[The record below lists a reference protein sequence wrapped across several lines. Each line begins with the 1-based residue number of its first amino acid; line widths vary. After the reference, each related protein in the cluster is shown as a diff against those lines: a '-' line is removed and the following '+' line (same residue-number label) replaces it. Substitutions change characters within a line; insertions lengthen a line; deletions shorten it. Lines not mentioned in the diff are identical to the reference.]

1 MAYDPMYV
9 KPMREELTALGVQ
22 ELKTPAE
29 VDAAMKAVGTTMVV
43 VNSVC
48 GCAAGGARPGV
59 ALALKHGTKPDHVV
73 TVFAGQDTE
82 ATERMRSYFTGMP
95 PSSPS
100 IAMLR
105 DGELVAFMPRHHIE
119 GRTPE
124 MIASALTG
132 SFDQLCSKEAAPVG
146 A

>member
-1 MAYDPMYV
+1 MAYDPMFV
-9 KPMREELTALGVQ
+9 KPMREQLTSLGIKELTTA
-22 ELKTPAE
+22 AE
-29 VDAAMKAVGTTMVV
+29 VDAAMKASGTTMVV

-59 ALALKHGTKPDHVV
+59 ALALKHGTQPDNIV

-100 IAMLR
+100 IALIR

-124 MIASALTG
+124 MIAAALAT
-132 SFDQLCSKEAAPVG
+132 SFDQLCAP
-146 A
+146 ASA

>member
-1 MAYDPMYV
+1 MIMAYDPMLV
-9 KPMREELTALGVQ
+9 QPMREELTNLGIS
-22 ELKTPAE
+22 ELRSAAD
-29 VDAAMKAVGTTMVV
+29 VDAAMAKPGTTMVV

-59 ALALKHGTKPDHVV
+59 AIALKHSVLPENVV

-82 ATERMRSYFTGMP
+82 AVERVRSFFTGVP

-100 IAMLR
+100 FAIMR

-119 GRTPE
+119 GRSPE
-124 MIASALTG
+124 MIAASLTSA
-132 SFDQLCSKEAAPVG
+132 FDEICAVAR
-146 A
+146 

>member
-1 MAYDPMYV
+1 MLV
-9 KPMREELTALGVQ
+9 QPMREELTNLGIS
-22 ELKTPAE
+22 ELRSAAD
-29 VDAAMKAVGTTMVV
+29 VDAAMAKPGTTMVV

-59 ALALKHGTKPDHVV
+59 AIALKHSVLPENVV

-82 ATERMRSYFTGMP
+82 AVERVRSFFTGVP

-100 IAMLR
+100 FAIMR

-119 GRTPE
+119 GRSPE
-124 MIASALTG
+124 MIAASLTSA
-132 SFDQLCSKEAAPVG
+132 FDEICAVAR
-146 A
+146 